1 MNIHKKWNRKYK
13 RLIFVSILF
22 LITAVLCTSAAV
34 IYRKV
39 SARTVTNISRVYLQE
54 MTTQISSHFQT
65 NLNSQFS
72 QIYTISNAISEN
84 DLKDEESL
92 KHFLAQAQKDND
104 FTHIALINSK
114 GIAYSPDGTVPALSK
129 ISNLDK
135 LLDGSEKLISVNESI
150 WESNTILLGT
160 AMTPVSF
167 QEGRLIAVIVGIHT
181 SDIGVKLGLDSEKDT
196 NSYTNIV
203 TRNGDFVM
211 KSGFSEE
218 ILQGT
223 NLFTIY
229 EQQAGFDEGY
239 DYESFRAAI
248 AAGKSGLTLMTV
260 GGQHVYLYY
269 VPIQG
274 TDWYMITSMAYETVN
289 DQIVYLSQF
298 MVALSVGIFIILFST
313 VSAFFLLLSHR
324 EKRNREL
331 LLMEKERAE
340 SANRAKSNFLSQM
353 SHEIRTPL
361 NGIMGMVELGKNH
374 LAEPERMRNCLDKIT
389 LSSTHLLSLIND
401 ILDMS
406 RIESGKVEL
415 AHEPFRITEV
425 LDRVYV
431 MFKQKAEDSGIELSV
446 KYEDQSL
453 EHVTGDEL
461 RLSQILVNIVSNAL
475 KFTPSGGR
483 VALEASG
490 KASGTDKVAMEF
502 LITDTG
508 SGISREFQA
517 KLFEPFEQEQ
527 SVTSRQYSGTGLG
540 LAISQN
546 FSKMMGGEITVES
559 KPGEGSRFKVSVL
572 LDQDKESRETGRNS
586 DNPSKQSP
594 DSLAGSRILLAED
607 NPINSEIV
615 TFLLESNGAQVDLAM
630 DGREAVEKY
639 EASSVDYYQFILMD
653 IQMPVLDGLEAC
665 RRIREMDRPD
675 AAGVRIIGLSANA
688 FREDIDRARQSGMD
702 GYLTKPVDMVKLLAL
717 ISNG

>member
-1 MNIHKKWNRKYK
+1 M
-13 RLIFVSILF
+13 
-22 LITAVLCTSAAV
+22 
-34 IYRKV
+34 
-39 SARTVTNISRVYLQE
+39 
-54 MTTQISSHFQT
+54 
-65 NLNSQFS
+65 
-72 QIYTISNAISEN
+72 
-84 DLKDEESL
+84 
-92 KHFLAQAQKDND
+92 
-104 FTHIALINSK
+104 
-114 GIAYSPDGTVPALSK
+114 
-129 ISNLDK
+129 
-135 LLDGSEKLISVNESI
+135 
-150 WESNTILLGT
+150 
-160 AMTPVSF
+160 
-167 QEGRLIAVIVGIHT
+167 
-181 SDIGVKLGLDSEKDT
+181 
-196 NSYTNIV
+196 
-203 TRNGDFVM
+203 
-211 KSGFSEE
+211 
-218 ILQGT
+218 
-223 NLFTIY
+223 
-229 EQQAGFDEGY
+229 
-239 DYESFRAAI
+239 
-248 AAGKSGLTLMTV
+248 
-260 GGQHVYLYY
+260 
-269 VPIQG
+269 
-274 TDWYMITSMAYETVN
+274 
-289 DQIVYLSQF
+289 
-298 MVALSVGIFIILFST
+298 
-313 VSAFFLLLSHR
+313 
-324 EKRNREL
+324 
-331 LLMEKERAE
+331 
-340 SANRAKSNFLSQM
+340 
-353 SHEIRTPL
+353 
-361 NGIMGMVELGKNH
+361 
-374 LAEPERMRNCLDKIT
+374 
-389 LSSTHLLSLIND
+389 
-401 ILDMS
+401 
-406 RIESGKVEL
+406 EL

-483 VALEASG
+483 VTLEACG

-559 KPGEGSRFKVSVL
+559 KPEEGSRFKVSVL

-586 DNPSKQSP
+586 DNSAKQSP

-675 AAGVRIIGLSANA
+675 AAGVHIIGLSANA

>member
-1 MNIHKKWNRKYK
+1 MWAERHNVNKTIQNIIV
-13 RLIFVSILF
+13 RLIIVLLAVVFGIISITSFSTISRMQGNARVINYAGIVRGATQRLIKQEMNQHPNDELVQYIDSIISELSTGEGEYDLIALPDAEYRTLLEELTLKWQALKEEIMNVRQNGDSRRLFEMSEDHFTTADRVVSAAERYSEKRVKSAREILVRLNVGFILLVFLF
-22 LITAVLCTSAAV
+22 LV
-34 IYRKV
+34 YGHWQRKMQH
-39 SARTVTNISRVYLQE
+39 ALDMAE
-54 MTTQISSHFQT
+54 KA
-65 NLNSQFS
+65 SQ
-72 QIYTISNAISEN
+72 
-84 DLKDEESL
+84 
-92 KHFLAQAQKDND
+92 
-104 FTHIALINSK
+104 
-114 GIAYSPDGTVPALSK
+114 
-129 ISNLDK
+129 
-135 LLDGSEKLISVNESI
+135 
-150 WESNTILLGT
+150 
-160 AMTPVSF
+160 
-167 QEGRLIAVIVGIHT
+167 
-181 SDIGVKLGLDSEKDT
+181 
-196 NSYTNIV
+196 
-203 TRNGDFVM
+203 
-211 KSGFSEE
+211 
-218 ILQGT
+218 
-223 NLFTIY
+223 
-229 EQQAGFDEGY
+229 
-239 DYESFRAAI
+239 
-248 AAGKSGLTLMTV
+248 
-260 GGQHVYLYY
+260 
-269 VPIQG
+269 
-274 TDWYMITSMAYETVN
+274 
-289 DQIVYLSQF
+289 
-298 MVALSVGIFIILFST
+298 
-313 VSAFFLLLSHR
+313 
-324 EKRNREL
+324 
-331 LLMEKERAE
+331 
-340 SANRAKSNFLSQM
+340 AKSEFLSSM
-353 SHEIRTPL
+353 SHEIRTPM
-361 NGIMGMVELGKNH
+361 NGIIGMTEIARRSLDNRDK
-374 LAEPERMRNCLDKIT
+374 LADCLDKID
-389 LSSTHLLSLIND
+389 LSSSYLLTLIND

-546 FSKMMGGEITVES
+546 FSKMMGGE
-559 KPGEGSRFKVSVL
+559 K
-572 LDQDKESRETGRNS
+572 GRNS

-665 RRIREMDRPD
+665 RRIREMDRSD

-702 GYLTKPVDMVKLLAL
+702 GYLTKPVDMVKLFAL

>member
-1 MNIHKKWNRKYK
+1 MAEK
-13 RLIFVSILF
+13 
-22 LITAVLCTSAAV
+22 A
-34 IYRKV
+34 
-39 SARTVTNISRVYLQE
+39 
-54 MTTQISSHFQT
+54 
-65 NLNSQFS
+65 SQ
-72 QIYTISNAISEN
+72 
-84 DLKDEESL
+84 
-92 KHFLAQAQKDND
+92 
-104 FTHIALINSK
+104 
-114 GIAYSPDGTVPALSK
+114 
-129 ISNLDK
+129 
-135 LLDGSEKLISVNESI
+135 
-150 WESNTILLGT
+150 
-160 AMTPVSF
+160 
-167 QEGRLIAVIVGIHT
+167 
-181 SDIGVKLGLDSEKDT
+181 
-196 NSYTNIV
+196 
-203 TRNGDFVM
+203 
-211 KSGFSEE
+211 
-218 ILQGT
+218 
-223 NLFTIY
+223 
-229 EQQAGFDEGY
+229 
-239 DYESFRAAI
+239 
-248 AAGKSGLTLMTV
+248 
-260 GGQHVYLYY
+260 
-269 VPIQG
+269 
-274 TDWYMITSMAYETVN
+274 
-289 DQIVYLSQF
+289 
-298 MVALSVGIFIILFST
+298 
-313 VSAFFLLLSHR
+313 
-324 EKRNREL
+324 
-331 LLMEKERAE
+331 
-340 SANRAKSNFLSQM
+340 AKSEFLSSM
-353 SHEIRTPL
+353 SHEIRTPM
-361 NGIMGMVELGKNH
+361 NGIIGMTEIARRSLDNRDK
-374 LAEPERMRNCLDKIT
+374 LADCLDKID
-389 LSSTHLLSLIND
+389 LSSSYLLTLIND

-572 LDQDKESRETGRNS
+572 LDQDKESRETVRNS
-586 DNPSKQSP
+586 DNHSKQSP

>member
-1 MNIHKKWNRKYK
+1 MWAERHNVNKTIQNIIV
-13 RLIFVSILF
+13 RLIIVLLAVVFGIISITSFSTISRMQGNARVINYAGIVRGATQRLIKQEMNQHPNDELVQYIDSIISELSTGEGEYDLIALPDAEYRTLLEELTLKWQALKEEIMNVRQNGDSRRLFEMSEDHFTTADRVVSAAERYSEKRVKSAKEILVRLNVGFILLVFLF
-22 LITAVLCTSAAV
+22 LV
-34 IYRKV
+34 YGHWQRKMQH
-39 SARTVTNISRVYLQE
+39 ALDMAE
-54 MTTQISSHFQT
+54 KA
-65 NLNSQFS
+65 SQ
-72 QIYTISNAISEN
+72 
-84 DLKDEESL
+84 
-92 KHFLAQAQKDND
+92 
-104 FTHIALINSK
+104 
-114 GIAYSPDGTVPALSK
+114 
-129 ISNLDK
+129 
-135 LLDGSEKLISVNESI
+135 
-150 WESNTILLGT
+150 
-160 AMTPVSF
+160 
-167 QEGRLIAVIVGIHT
+167 
-181 SDIGVKLGLDSEKDT
+181 
-196 NSYTNIV
+196 
-203 TRNGDFVM
+203 
-211 KSGFSEE
+211 
-218 ILQGT
+218 
-223 NLFTIY
+223 
-229 EQQAGFDEGY
+229 
-239 DYESFRAAI
+239 
-248 AAGKSGLTLMTV
+248 
-260 GGQHVYLYY
+260 
-269 VPIQG
+269 
-274 TDWYMITSMAYETVN
+274 
-289 DQIVYLSQF
+289 
-298 MVALSVGIFIILFST
+298 
-313 VSAFFLLLSHR
+313 
-324 EKRNREL
+324 
-331 LLMEKERAE
+331 
-340 SANRAKSNFLSQM
+340 AKSEFLSSM
-353 SHEIRTPL
+353 SHEIRTPM
-361 NGIMGMVELGKNH
+361 NGIIGMTEIARRSLDNRDK
-374 LAEPERMRNCLDKIT
+374 LADCLDKID
-389 LSSTHLLSLIND
+389 LSSSYLLTLIND

-546 FSKMMGGEITVES
+546 FSKMMGGEFTVES

-586 DNPSKQSP
+586 DSPSKQSP

-639 EASSVDYYQFILMD
+639 EASSVDYYQFILLA

-665 RRIREMDRPD
+665 RRIRETDRPD

>member
-1 MNIHKKWNRKYK
+1 M
-13 RLIFVSILF
+13 
-22 LITAVLCTSAAV
+22 
-34 IYRKV
+34 
-39 SARTVTNISRVYLQE
+39 
-54 MTTQISSHFQT
+54 
-65 NLNSQFS
+65 
-72 QIYTISNAISEN
+72 
-84 DLKDEESL
+84 
-92 KHFLAQAQKDND
+92 
-104 FTHIALINSK
+104 
-114 GIAYSPDGTVPALSK
+114 
-129 ISNLDK
+129 
-135 LLDGSEKLISVNESI
+135 
-150 WESNTILLGT
+150 
-160 AMTPVSF
+160 
-167 QEGRLIAVIVGIHT
+167 
-181 SDIGVKLGLDSEKDT
+181 
-196 NSYTNIV
+196 
-203 TRNGDFVM
+203 
-211 KSGFSEE
+211 
-218 ILQGT
+218 
-223 NLFTIY
+223 
-229 EQQAGFDEGY
+229 
-239 DYESFRAAI
+239 
-248 AAGKSGLTLMTV
+248 
-260 GGQHVYLYY
+260 
-269 VPIQG
+269 
-274 TDWYMITSMAYETVN
+274 
-289 DQIVYLSQF
+289 
-298 MVALSVGIFIILFST
+298 
-313 VSAFFLLLSHR
+313 
-324 EKRNREL
+324 
-331 LLMEKERAE
+331 
-340 SANRAKSNFLSQM
+340 
-353 SHEIRTPL
+353 
-361 NGIMGMVELGKNH
+361 
-374 LAEPERMRNCLDKIT
+374 
-389 LSSTHLLSLIND
+389 
-401 ILDMS
+401 
-406 RIESGKVEL
+406 
-415 AHEPFRITEV
+415 
-425 LDRVYV
+425 
-431 MFKQKAEDSGIELSV
+431 

-483 VALEASG
+483 VTLEACG

-586 DNPSKQSP
+586 DNSAKQSP

-675 AAGVRIIGLSANA
+675 AAGVHIIGLSANA